1 LIDKVTD
8 RLKFSKAIMKK
19 EMLTKENYKSNSKY
33 KKERNLAMSKEAS
46 VRFEVEEEA
55 KTNANNGLPQ
65 IREYD

>member
-1 LIDKVTD
+1 
-8 RLKFSKAIMKK
+8 MKK
-19 EMLTKENYKSNSKY
+19 EMLIKENYKSNSRY
-33 KKERNLAMSKEAS
+33 KKERNLTMSKEAS